1 MALLSTRHG
10 RLAISRITHCL
21 QRQNLQYWK
30 WLVHVQTRAG
40 LIPFPAAAIRSVAQ
54 LLWLCVSACFVIS
67 HGQRVRPPIVVV
79 FGERLR
85 PLHIELENWSRPS
98 ATFDVLLPAL
108 KLVVVFREFVP
119 SVAKILD
126 CDHQNGLN
134 ASVVALIR

>member
-1 MALLSTRHG
+1 M
-10 RLAISRITHCL
+10 
-21 QRQNLQYWK
+21 
-30 WLVHVQTRAG
+30 
-40 LIPFPAAAIRSVAQ
+40 IPFPAAAIRSVAQ

-67 HGQRVRPPIVVV
+67 HGQRVMLPIVVV

-85 PLHIELENWSRPS
+85 ALHIELESWSRPS

-108 KLVVVFREFVP
+108 NPAVVFREFVP
-119 SVAKILD
+119 SVAKTLD